1 MKVRTSKIKLMIICF
16 LLICATL
23 FPNMISH
30 AETTNPNPDE
40 EKTGAYVQYNFNNH
54 LTDLKKHSTLT
65 AWSSTGD
72 SGRSNATT
80 SFGSDDNGGYWKW
93 HSNTARGGGF
103 YVDIDK
109 NIGEEYTIGLKF
121 SFEDTLGG
129 WRKII
134 DYKNSSVDTGFYFY
148 NGGHL
153 NFYNYGVN
161 GASITQPNQVV
172 DMIVRRNKDKRFEAY
187 IVDSSFNKKFDM
199 GVTDS
204 SDQGVPAVVNGKTRL
219 GFFFDD
225 IATSSEASP
234 GGKVYTLKVWDS
246 YMDPDEVIDELRPRG
261 YVNVHHVDED
271 GDKIIP
277 DEQMEGIIGDP
288 YSVQE
293 KSMYGFEYIKS
304 EGHPKT
310 GKYPDGEEY
319 EVTLIYK
326 VTLPYT
332 VTARYV
338 DEAGNPLCDN
348 IIYRGEDGEKYKT
361 EQLEIKG
368 YEFVKKEGNDTGV
381 IKKHPQVVTYVYKEV
396 EEEPDETI
404 GVVNALYVD
413 EAGNKIKSDMVY
425 KGYVNTDY
433 QTSQLI
439 IPGYEFKEVIGNE
452 TGKYA
457 ETPTTVKY
465 VYTKIEDLPDEN
477 IGGSVV
483 VHYQDKDGNTIR
495 ADDIFNGD
503 IGENYQAVKYDIPKY
518 KFDKIIGQEKGKI
531 EKDVKVITIVYIPM
545 ASNVI
550 ARYIDENGNTIDTD
564 IIYSGGIG
572 QKYQTKKKDLKGWKL
587 EKVEG
592 KESGV
597 FSDEVQVIKY
607 IYKRIGNLIVKC
619 VDIHGNTILKD
630 KVYTGYVNQDYSMTH
645 PEIDSYEFI
654 RVNGNENGKYQIED
668 QVIEYVYEKFIKGIV
683 IIQCVDEKGNKIVG
697 DKEIGGKVGTPY
709 EISIPSLHGYKYLR
723 TEGKTSG
730 LYKESKTIVKFVY
743 KLVMPCTVTAKYVDE
758 NNKELCTNIVYKGHV
773 GDEYKTTQLE
783 ISGYEFVKVEGN
795 KTGKFKEKPQLVTY
809 VYKKKVVLEEKGKV
823 ISKYVDE
830 DGNNL
835 CKDLIYSGKLETD
848 YKTSQLMFPGYKL
861 KEIIGNERGVY
872 QKEEQ
877 EVKYVYTKIAPDEM
891 TEEDE
896 KIGGSVLVRYEDDK
910 GNILEEDIIYNGDIG
925 DRYSI
930 NKAGI
935 ANYEIIEVIGDE
947 QGEIEKDIKV
957 ITVVYKPI
965 EKEVKAS
972 TVIAKYVDIDGNTIH
987 FDNIYNGFVGE
998 KYKTNSENI
1007 KGYELVRVEG
1017 KESGVFAEDV
1027 KVVTYVYKEVGR
1039 VIIRYVDENGNII
1052 REEDTYSGAVGDAFE
1067 FNYPNI
1073 AGYRYVKVEGNTK
1086 GHYTKDDQN
1095 LTFIY
1100 EKIKDE
1106 ENKPPL
1112 IPNPPKKPNITIN
1125 GDKKDDIDLDLM
1137 GDDVDN
1143 NKNVKTSDESNPYL
1157 YMLSALLSM
1166 LGIIYLTET
1175 LKKLNKSR

>member
-1 MKVRTSKIKLMIICF
+1 
-16 LLICATL
+16 
-23 FPNMISH
+23 
-30 AETTNPNPDE
+30 
-40 EKTGAYVQYNFNNH
+40 
-54 LTDLKKHSTLT
+54 
-65 AWSSTGD
+65 
-72 SGRSNATT
+72 
-80 SFGSDDNGGYWKW
+80 
-93 HSNTARGGGF
+93 
-103 YVDIDK
+103 
-109 NIGEEYTIGLKF
+109 
-121 SFEDTLGG
+121 
-129 WRKII
+129 
-134 DYKNSSVDTGFYFY
+134 
-148 NGGHL
+148 
-153 NFYNYGVN
+153 
-161 GASITQPNQVV
+161 
-172 DMIVRRNKDKRFEAY
+172 
-187 IVDSSFNKKFDM
+187 
-199 GVTDS
+199 
-204 SDQGVPAVVNGKTRL
+204 
-219 GFFFDD
+219 
-225 IATSSEASP
+225 
-234 GGKVYTLKVWDS
+234 
-246 YMDPDEVIDELRPRG
+246 
-261 YVNVHHVDED
+261 
-271 GDKIIP
+271 
-277 DEQMEGIIGDP
+277 
-288 YSVQE
+288 
-293 KSMYGFEYIKS
+293 
-304 EGHPKT
+304 
-310 GKYPDGEEY
+310 
-319 EVTLIYK
+319 
-326 VTLPYT
+326 
-332 VTARYV
+332 
-338 DEAGNPLCDN
+338 
-348 IIYRGEDGEKYKT
+348 
-361 EQLEIKG
+361 
-368 YEFVKKEGNDTGV
+368 
-381 IKKHPQVVTYVYKEV
+381 
-396 EEEPDETI
+396 
-404 GVVNALYVD
+404 
-413 EAGNKIKSDMVY
+413 
-425 KGYVNTDY
+425 
-433 QTSQLI
+433 
-439 IPGYEFKEVIGNE
+439 
-452 TGKYA
+452 
-457 ETPTTVKY
+457 
-465 VYTKIEDLPDEN
+465 
-477 IGGSVV
+477 
-483 VHYQDKDGNTIR
+483 
-495 ADDIFNGD
+495 
-503 IGENYQAVKYDIPKY
+503 
-518 KFDKIIGQEKGKI
+518 
-531 EKDVKVITIVYIPM
+531 
-545 ASNVI
+545 
-550 ARYIDENGNTIDTD
+550 
-564 IIYSGGIG
+564 
-572 QKYQTKKKDLKGWKL
+572 
-587 EKVEG
+587 
-592 KESGV
+592 
-597 FSDEVQVIKY
+597 
-607 IYKRIGNLIVKC
+607 
-619 VDIHGNTILKD
+619 
-630 KVYTGYVNQDYSMTH
+630 
-645 PEIDSYEFI
+645 
-654 RVNGNENGKYQIED
+654 
-668 QVIEYVYEKFIKGIV
+668 
-683 IIQCVDEKGNKIVG
+683 
-697 DKEIGGKVGTPY
+697 
-709 EISIPSLHGYKYLR
+709 
-723 TEGKTSG
+723 
-730 LYKESKTIVKFVY
+730 
-743 KLVMPCTVTAKYVDE
+743 
-758 NNKELCTNIVYKGHV
+758 
-773 GDEYKTTQLE
+773 
-783 ISGYEFVKVEGN
+783 
-795 KTGKFKEKPQLVTY
+795 PQLVTY

-1166 LGIIYLTET
+1166 LGIIYL
-1175 LKKLNKSR
+1175 